1 MLKHRRIPL
10 HNNKWVRRI
19 HAWAGFATLVL
30 MLIYGITGLW
40 LQHRAVLPIPGPH
53 TDKSSELITLTQ
65 PLASPDALKAL
76 LQQRYP
82 DNFEQSRTMLT
93 PAQTL
98 PTPTGELT
106 LPARWE
112 IRGASLSQT
121 VAASYVAGTLQVRTE
136 LQQANFAASLN
147 RLHRGMGTGLGW
159 QLFGDLA
166 AIALL
171 LLALT
176 SLFMWT
182 KLHGHPRI
190 VILIGTAGAL
200 GTLLFALWG

>member
-1 MLKHRRIPL
+1 MTRRKLPL

-19 HAWAGFATLVL
+19 HAWAGFATLTL
-30 MLIYGITGLW
+30 MLLYGLTGLW
-40 LQHRAVLPIPGPH
+40 LQHRAVLPLPGPH
-53 TDKSSELITLTQ
+53 TAKSSEEIVLST
-65 PLASPDALKAL
+65 PLASPDELKTL

-82 DNFEQSRTMLT
+82 DSFEEGRAMIT

-98 PTPTGELT
+98 PTPAGPLT

-112 IRGASLSQT
+112 MRGVTLSQS
-121 VAASYVAGTLQVRTE
+121 VAASYVEGTLLVRTD
-136 LQQANFAASLN
+136 LQLANVAASLN

-159 QLFGDLA
+159 QLFGDIA
-166 AIALL
+166 ALALL

-182 KLHGHPRI
+182 KLHGAPRAI
-190 VILIGTAGAL
+190 IALTLAGTL
-200 GTLLFALWG
+200 GTLLFALLG